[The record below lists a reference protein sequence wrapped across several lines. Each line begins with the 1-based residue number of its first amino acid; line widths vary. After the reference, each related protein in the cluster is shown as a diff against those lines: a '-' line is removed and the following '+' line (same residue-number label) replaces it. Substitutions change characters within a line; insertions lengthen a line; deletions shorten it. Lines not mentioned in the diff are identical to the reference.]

1 MNYFFNRSY
10 IALISLN
17 TFIFL
22 VSSLSSQAQS
32 LKKLQGEAKE
42 NFKMEEYV
50 DALPLY
56 MKVDSLEPN
65 NPEVNYRIGYC
76 YIKLGLEAKAEPY
89 LEKAKSLHFNS
100 PTLDFYLGRSYHA
113 NHEFDKAITAFEAT
127 IAGLDKSNPSDQERI
142 KEASRYIEMCKNGKE
157 LMANPLKV
165 EIQNLGN
172 KVNSPYPDYVPV
184 ISADETVLIF
194 TSRRPT
200 TTGGQIEESTGQYHE
215 DIYISVKDSTG
226 QWGVP
231 ENIGTDINTGGHDA
245 SIALSPDGQELF
257 VYKSANGGDIYIS
270 ALTGNKWSVPQ
281 KVNGLINT
289 KYREPSASISADEK
303 TLFFTSDRPGGF
315 GGTDI
320 YICTL
325 QPNGQWGAP
334 KNMGADLNTEYDE
347 DAPFIHP
354 DGKTLYFSSEGHKSM
369 GGYDIFV
376 SKYDIE
382 KKTWGKP
389 ENIGYPINTAGD
401 DIFFVWS
408 ADGTR
413 GYFSS
418 IRADSYGEKDI
429 YVVSRPKVNVSLIV
443 LKGKVF
449 AEETE
454 KAISA
459 TITVVDNETS
469 KIVGITNSNSYSGKY
484 TVILPPGKNYG
495 VSVSATGFLPYSENV
510 DIPLGA
516 YFELSKDIKLKPLSK
531 GSVAVLKNV
540 FFDSNK
546 SELRKESFGELDRF
560 ADLLKDNPDLYVE
573 IAGHT
578 DNVGDNN
585 VNLKLSDERAKAVAK
600 YLVQKGVNVSRL
612 YPVGYGED
620 VPVATND
627 TDEGRQLNRRTE
639 LIITEKV
646 KEGQKVS
653 RLNGFYHQQSK

>member
-1 MNYFFNRSY
+1 MNYFFNKSY
-10 IALISLN
+10 INLIGFVILFFFSFGSL
-17 TFIFL
+17 
-22 VSSLSSQAQS
+22 AQNV
-32 LKKLQGEAKE
+32 KKLQSEAKE
-42 NFKMEEYV
+42 NFKMDEYA

-56 MKVDSLEPN
+56 LKVDSLEPN
-65 NPEVNYRIGYC
+65 NAEVNYRIGFC
-76 YIKLGLEAKAEPY
+76 YIKLNQDAKAQPY
-89 LEKAKSLHFNS
+89 FEKAKNLHFNS
-100 PTLDFYLGRSYHA
+100 PNLDYNLGVAYHA
-113 NHEFDKAITAFEAT
+113 NHEFDKAIACFET
-127 IAGLDKSNPSDQERI
+127 YIKGLDKTNASDQTEI
-142 KEASRYIEMCKNGKE
+142 KKANRYIEMCQNGKE

-184 ISADETVLIF
+184 VSADETVLIF
-194 TSRRPT
+194 TSRRPN
-200 TTGGQIEESTGQYHE
+200 TTGGQVEESTGHFHE
-215 DIYISVKDSTG
+215 DIYISTKDSTG
-226 QWGVP
+226 QWSAP
-231 ENIGTDINTGGHDA
+231 ENIGTEINTNGHDA
-245 SIALSPDGQELF
+245 CVAISPDGQELF
-257 VYKSANGGDIYIS
+257 VYKSDNQDIYVS
-270 ALTGNKWSVPQ
+270 TLTGNKWSAP
-281 KVNGLINT
+281 KKIAGLINS
-289 KYREPSASISADEK
+289 KYWEASASISADEK

-315 GGTDI
+315 GDKDI
-320 YICTL
+320 YISTL
-325 QPNGQWGAP
+325 QPNGQWGTP
-334 KNMGADLNTEYDE
+334 KNMGAELNSEYDE

-376 SKYDIE
+376 SKYNEE

-389 ENIGYPINTAGD
+389 ENVGYPINTAGD

-459 TITVVDNETS
+459 TITIVDNETN

-495 VSVSATGFLPYSENV
+495 VSVAATGFLPYSENV
-510 DIPLGA
+510 DIPKGE
-516 YFELSKDIKLKPLSK
+516 YFELSKDIKLKPLAK

-560 ADLLKDNPDLYVE
+560 ADVLKDNPDLCVE

-578 DNVGDNN
+578 DNVGDANY
-585 VNLKLSDERAKAVAK
+585 NLKLSDDRAKSVVS
-600 YLVQKGVNVSRL
+600 YLVSKGISISRL
-612 YPVGYGED
+612 YPVGYGKE
-620 VPVATND
+620 VPVATNE
-627 TDEGRQLNRRTE
+627 TEEGKQLNRRTE
-639 LIITEKV
+639 LIITEKA
-646 KEGQKVS
+646 KEGQKIT
-653 RLNGFYHQQSK
+653 RLNGFYHQQSSK